1 MVKNYYIGRYG
12 TCLVVEAVDL
22 ERFEFLA
29 TDELTQHH
37 IYCDLRTNQCV
48 AVRA

>member
-1 MVKNYYIGRYG
+1 MSQNFYIGQYG
-12 TCLVVEAVDL
+12 TCLVVETVNL
-22 ERFEFLA
+22 ERFELLA
-29 TDELTQHH
+29 TDELTRHH